1 MTTLYTHAV
10 AGLGLARWCADRHM
24 PWSYWTLAAVLP
36 LLPDLDVFSM
46 APYGSPLGHRGVTHS
61 LLFALATG
69 LIAASIVARPL
80 RRQWWMLA
88 GLFFA
93 VAATHGLLDALTR
106 GGEGIPLFWPLGGRY
121 GNWGPIPVSDIA
133 FDWPDPRT
141 SRAIRGELL
150 WVWLP
155 TMLLIVVTAAY
166 RRVRRGRVVK
176 APQRK

>member
-1 MTTLYTHAV
+1 MTTLYAHAV
-10 AGLGLARWCADRHM
+10 AGLGLARWCAGRPM
-24 PWSYWTLAAVLP
+24 PWSYWTLAAILP

-46 APYGSPLGHRGVTHS
+46 
-61 LLFALATG
+61 
-69 LIAASIVARPL
+69 
-80 RRQWWMLA
+80 
-88 GLFFA
+88 
-93 VAATHGLLDALTR
+93 LLDALTR

-166 RRVRRGRVVK
+166 RLVRRGRVVK